1 MNDSPLLN
9 KMDALLKKHRGSGM
23 AAPEP
28 LPGRAPPPGAW
39 LPVLTDVIEYGT
51 PVANA
56 STSPATVKPSA

>member
-9 KMDALLKKHRGSGM
+9 KMDALLKKHRGTGT

-28 LPGRAPPPGAW
+28 LPERVPPPGAW

-51 PVANA
+51 PPATRA
-56 STSPATVKPSA
+56 STATVKPSA

>member
-9 KMDALLKKHRGSGM
+9 KMDALLKKHRGNGA

-28 LPGRAPPPGAW
+28 LPRRAPPPGAW

-51 PVANA
+51 PVATA
-56 STSPATVKPSA
+56 ATSPAGIKPSA